1 LRKPRAIR
9 FLILTL
15 REKGQPDETEKAAAH
30 RHRVC
35 RKFKAQDWKAD
46 TMKKVKAAAKGK
58 PSADQPEEEYK
69 PTPREQEAIKA
80 FVASREARKLSSRL
94 KVKKAASGAFT
105 IGIDHKDPF
114 TGQIL
119 LMQALGVTDFDFLAG
134 IIGQVSNAGSK
145 GREPS
150 EEGANFMLSVMCGIE
165 PKDQVEAML
174 AAQMAAVH
182 MATMTFAR
190 RLANVETIPQ
200 QDSAERALNKLAR
213 TFTTQIEALK
223 RYRSTGQQK
232 VTVEHVTVQAGGQA
246 IVGNVSHGTP
256 ANDPA
261 QPPSGPLPV
270 LAAPNEAPL
279 PLPAGGGGVHEEKV
293 HATS

>member
-1 LRKPRAIR
+1 
-9 FLILTL
+9 
-15 REKGQPDETEKAAAH
+15 
-30 RHRVC
+30 
-35 RKFKAQDWKAD
+35 
-46 TMKKVKAAAKGK
+46 MKKTKVAAKDK
-58 PSADQPEEEYK
+58 PSSDQPEEEYK

-80 FVASREARKLSSRL
+80 FVTSRETRKLSSRL

-114 TGQIL
+114 TGQML
-119 LMQALGVTDFDFLAG
+119 LMQALGVTDFDFVAG
-134 IIGQVSNAGSK
+134 IIGQVSNAASK
-145 GREPS
+145 GGAPS
-150 EEGANFMLSVMCGIE
+150 EEDANFMLSVMCGME

-190 RLANVETIPQ
+190 RLANVDTIPQ

-256 ANDPA
+256 SSEPTQQSFVSPPA
-261 QPPSGPLPV
+261 LTAS
-270 LAAPNEAPL
+270 NEAPL
-279 PLPAGGGGVHEEKV
+279 PPGGGEVLEEKLR
-293 HATS
+293 ATP

>member
-1 LRKPRAIR
+1 MKKP
-9 FLILTL
+9 
-15 REKGQPDETEKAAAH
+15 KAA
-30 RHRVC
+30 
-35 RKFKAQDWKAD
+35 
-46 TMKKVKAAAKGK
+46 VKDK
-58 PSADQPEEEYK
+58 PSTDQPEDEYK

-94 KVKKAASGAFT
+94 TVKKAASGAFT

-119 LMQALGVTDFDFLAG
+119 LMQSLGVTDFDFVAG
-134 IIGQVSNAGSK
+134 IIGQISNAASK
-145 GREPS
+145 GREPNQ
-150 EEGANFMLSVMCGIE
+150 EDANFMLSVMCGLE
-165 PKDQVEAML
+165 PKDQVEVML
-174 AAQMAAVH
+174 AVH

-200 QDSAERALNKLAR
+200 QDRAERALNKLAR

-256 ANDPA
+256 SSEPT
-261 QPPSGPLPV
+261 QRPLVSPSA
-270 LAAPNEAPL
+270 LAAPNEATL
-279 PLPAGGGGVHEEKV
+279 PSGGGGVLEEKV
-293 HATS
+293 GATS